1 MLNRYMEIIEEIT
14 EKKRIKDRELE
25 RKRNRERC
33 GEGEKEWIISK
44 DRQTDKE
51 KQRRIKR

>member
-25 RKRNRERC
+25 RKRNRERW
-33 GEGEKEWIISK
+33 GEGKKEWIISK